1 MIIDSAFWVAISFFI
16 FIGLLIYFKIPQ
28 KISSSLVESINK
40 IKNEIESAEKLKEE
54 AKNILGD
61 YEKKL
66 VMRKMKLN

>member
-61 YEKKL
+61 YEKK
-66 VMRKMKLN
+66 N